1 MEILFS
7 VFVTHS
13 LNQFL
18 GKNSF
23 RMAVFLLFFC
33 IFLRRLDLAKSECTI
48 ALTGIFK
55 FLLISGA

>member
-1 MEILFS
+1 MERLVS

-23 RMAVFLLFFC
+23 QMAVFLLFFC
-33 IFLRRLDLAKSECTI
+33 IFFEESGLGKVRMHNSSEQH
-48 ALTGIFK
+48 L
-55 FLLISGA
+55 